1 MAVAAT
7 TGNPLLEPAR
17 DLVRRVTC
25 PSCWHGFPPS
35 EVLFVAEDPRLL
47 GDPVAGADEPLR
59 FLPSRFDLTG
69 AAMDPMGCRCTRVA
83 CPRCRV
89 ELPRAMLEMPATFV
103 SMVGAP
109 GAGKTHLLAAGVWSL
124 RAGTAEGL
132 RLTDAEPRIHG
143 RLHAWERQLFG
154 GQIERLAKTETAGG
168 PGYRSVRVDGR
179 DEMMPCPFVF
189 TMHAKAGG
197 DRLLVLYD
205 NAGEH
210 FLPGMDEA
218 LRPVTRHLGRSDAL
232 VFLMDPGMEPGMR
245 RVPGMPAMAAPPMRQ
260 DVLLTE
266 MASRVRQ
273 HRGRRSDQRVDVPL
287 VVALTKADGWSAS
300 AGLNL
305 AREPFGRDGLDASAI
320 RAAHAACRSLLVRG
334 APEFMAA
341 LEAAFE
347 RVLLVPCSA
356 TGGEAPGGAQAVQP
370 RWAGVPLLAAMALRD
385 GLEPGGAGA

>member
-25 PSCWHGFPPS
+25 PSCWHGFTPS

-47 GDPVAGADEPLR
+47 GDPVAGVDEPLR

-83 CPRCRV
+83 CPRCRSEV
-89 ELPRAMLEMPATFV
+89 PRAMLEMPATFV

-124 RAGTAEGL
+124 RSGPGQGV
-132 RLTDAEPRIHG
+132 RLTDAEPRMHG

-154 GQIERLAKTETAGG
+154 GEVHRLAKTETAGG
-168 PGYRSVRVDGR
+168 AGYRSVHVQGR
-179 DEMMPCPFVF
+179 DEVVPCPFVF
-189 TMHAKAGG
+189 AMHATADA

-210 FLPGMDEA
+210 FLPGADEA

-232 VFLMDPGMEPGMR
+232 VFLMDPAMEPGMR
-245 RVPGMPAMAAPPMRQ
+245 RVLGMPPVADPPMRQ

-266 MASRVRQ
+266 MASRVRH
-273 HRGRRSDQRVDVPL
+273 HRGRRADQRVDVPL
-287 VVALTKADGWSAS
+287 VVALTKADGWSKM
-300 AGLNL
+300 AGLDL
-305 AREPFGRDGLDASAI
+305 EREPFDQDGLDREAI
-320 RAAHAACRSLLVRG
+320 RTAHATCLALLERG
-334 APEFMAA
+334 APEFTAA
-341 LEAAFE
+341 LQAGFE

-356 TGGEAPGGAQAVQP
+356 TGGAAPGGPQAVRP
-370 RWAGVPLLAAMALRD
+370 GWAGVPLLAAMALRE
-385 GLEPGGAGA
+385 GLASGGAQA